1 MVRAGE
7 HPSIAERAFRFR
19 RYRGPMTSGSPTVLD
34 RASGQ
39 RTLRDRWNS
48 SLRSRAVELIRFGSV
63 GSVAFVV
70 DMGTYN
76 LLRFGPVAL
85 FSEKPITARVVAVL
99 ISTVVSWLG
108 SRYWTFADRRS
119 ARHGRE
125 FALFGAINVVG
136 IAITV
141 GALAFSHYVLGLS
154 GPLSDNIA
162 NVIGIALGTIV
173 RYLGY
178 KAFVFTGTATLPT
191 QLAEI
196 GHQAQEPRRER

>member
-1 MVRAGE
+1 
-7 HPSIAERAFRFR
+7 
-19 RYRGPMTSGSPTVLD
+19 MTSGSPTLLD
-34 RASGQ
+34 GP
-39 RTLRDRWNS
+39 RTSRTFRDRWNDT
-48 SLRSRAVELIRFGSV
+48 LRARAVELARFGSV

-85 FSEKPITARVVAVL
+85 FSEKPITARIVAVV
-99 ISTVVSWLG
+99 ISTLVSWLG
-108 SRYWTFADRRS
+108 SRYWTFADQRS
-119 ARHGRE
+119 ARQGRE

-154 GPLSDNIA
+154 GPWSDNIA
-162 NVIGIALGTIV
+162 NIIGIVLGTIV

-196 GHQAQEPRRER
+196 GQQSAEPQVVEVIGITPAQVTEDVRQATAD

>member
-1 MVRAGE
+1 
-7 HPSIAERAFRFR
+7 
-19 RYRGPMTSGSPTVLD
+19 MTSGPPSLID
-34 RASGQ
+34 RPASA
-39 RTLRDRWNS
+39 RTFRDRWNDT
-48 SLRSRAVELIRFGSV
+48 LRARVVELARFGSV

-76 LLRFGPVAL
+76 LLRFGPIDL
-85 FSEKPITARVVAVL
+85 FNEKPITARIVAVV

-108 SRYWTFADRRS
+108 SRYWTFADQRS
-119 ARHGRE
+119 AQQGRE

-154 GPLSDNIA
+154 GPWSDNIA
-162 NVIGIALGTIV
+162 NIIGIVLGTIV

-178 KAFVFTGTATLPT
+178 KAFVFTGTATVPT

-196 GHQAQEPRRER
+196 GQQVPHQRMVDVIGITPAEAAEDTRRAVEEP

>member
-1 MVRAGE
+1 
-7 HPSIAERAFRFR
+7 
-19 RYRGPMTSGSPTVLD
+19 MTSPSLLEQPR
-34 RASGQ
+34 RARSF
-39 RTLRDRWNS
+39 RDRWNDG
-48 SLRSRAVELIRFGSV
+48 LRARVVELARFGSV

-85 FSEKPITARVVAVL
+85 FSEKPITARIVAVI
-99 ISTVVSWLG
+99 ISTVVSFLG
-108 SRYWTFADRRS
+108 SRYWTFADQRS
-119 ARHGRE
+119 ARQGRE
-125 FALFGAINVVG
+125 FALFGVINLVG

-154 GPLSDNIA
+154 GPWSDNIA

-178 KAFVFTGTATLPT
+178 KAFVFTGTATVPT
-191 QLAEI
+191 QLAQIGQRSDHAHPVEI
-196 GHQAQEPRRER
+196 IGITPAEVAEDVRRAQQD